1 MKIFELFKNT
11 YITFLPEQEGHSSM
25 ASSVSAS
32 VIKSPSDPSHASIPQ
47 PPLLLPAI
55 ATRTNSA
62 SVSNRNPSIENK
74 LPQAIV
80 KPQILTHV
88 IEGFVIQEGLEP
100 FPVSVKK
107 KKYIVAPCMCD
118 IFLLKGNVL
127 WLFGASC
134 FFNLCYS
141 E

>member
-1 MKIFELFKNT
+1 MKIYELFKKT
-11 YITFLPEQEGHSSM
+11 YITFFPEQEGHSSV

-100 FPVSVKK
+100 FPVSVNIHHCTL
-107 KKYIVAPCMCD
+107 YM
-118 IFLLKGNVL
+118 
-127 WLFGASC
+127 
-134 FFNLCYS
+134 
-141 E
+141 